1 MANELTLCEIFEILG
16 EVEPD
21 DMDEETLFLIRE
33 YIAIILSKF
42 EQEGVLEA
50 ALMNLRPEDEPK
62 ARAMANGWIQWRNN
76 RTIN

>member
-50 ALMNLRPEDEPK
+50 AFKNLRAEDEPK